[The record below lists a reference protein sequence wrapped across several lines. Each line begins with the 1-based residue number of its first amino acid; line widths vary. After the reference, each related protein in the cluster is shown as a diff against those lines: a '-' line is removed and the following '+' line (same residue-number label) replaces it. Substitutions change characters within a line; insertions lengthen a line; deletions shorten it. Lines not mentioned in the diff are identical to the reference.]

1 MYTEYLTPIQS
12 CAEDG
17 FYVFSKTAPVEK
29 EEEFTV
35 HVYSSCRYVLRI
47 NGAYICEGPCKSH
60 HYVHYY
66 DTVKTVLKAGENHIE
81 IYVMQLW
88 GQRFTT
94 AHKKQKPEV
103 IFEAVSLS
111 NRIAS
116 DASWDCIYDA
126 RCRFTD
132 GNAWF
137 LPPME
142 AVDFSE
148 EGRAVPVTT
157 AGGFDF
163 EQGIQTS
170 YGISFA
176 TLLEPRPIPMLM
188 PLEDVSFTEV
198 KRGENF
204 VEFDAGQYVTAKVR
218 FSLAA
223 HTDVKIIYAEC
234 YEGENGK
241 FMRDDTEGKLCGVC
255 DTVKTIKEETYEPF
269 YFRTFRYIRI
279 EGEGAQSIAVRAAR
293 WNYPIKQEGTFSCSD
308 RYFNQMFA
316 VSINTMLCCTHETF
330 YDCPYHEQ
338 QQYVMDSA
346 IESAVL
352 MRMTG
357 DVRPIRK
364 CIEEFAASQLP
375 SGYLLANYPADY
387 RQIIPGFS
395 FFWIFML
402 HDYLEYTKDT
412 AFVSRFIGTM
422 DKILDG
428 FSERLSKDGLI
439 VKSRYWD
446 FVDWV
451 LSWPQGVP
459 PVEEG
464 EPLTVYNMYYAYALL
479 CAARMRERL
488 GRHGAEDDKTR
499 YDALTQAIKKHC
511 YDKEKGLYTDAGK
524 PGEYSMHTII
534 WAILSELVAG
544 EEAEK
549 MAGKLKED
557 FLQKSSF
564 SMHYYLFRA
573 LETCGKRE
581 EIFGFMD
588 GWYKMIDM
596 HCTTWCENP
605 DNPRSECHAW
615 SSSPLYELSKHVLGV
630 AVGFEDEI
638 IIAPLTLNMEYAKG
652 SVPTRFGLVSVS
664 WVNGKN
670 RFSIEIKAPRGVKK
684 RVVLPCGEEKCFGA
698 EEEYIVIG

>member
-1 MYTEYLTPIQS
+1 MYTEYLTTMQS
-12 CAEDG
+12 FSEDG
-17 FYVFSKTAPVEK
+17 LYVFSKTVNIEK

-35 HVYSSCRYVLRI
+35 HVYSSCRYILRI
-47 NGAYICEGPCKSH
+47 NGEYICEGPCKCH

-66 DTVKTVLKAGENHIE
+66 DTVKTVLKAGENHIS
-81 IYVMQLW
+81 ICVMQLW
-88 GQRFTT
+88 GQRFSTV
-94 AHKKQKPEV
+94 HKKQKPEV

-111 NRIAS
+111 SRIAS
-116 DASWDCIYDA
+116 DASWDCTYDA

-137 LPPME
+137 LSPME
-142 AVDFSE
+142 EMDFSK
-148 EGRAVPVTT
+148 EGISVPGTT

-170 YGISFA
+170 YGISHT
-176 TLLEPRPIPMLM
+176 TLLEPRPIPMLK
-188 PLEDVSFTEV
+188 PSAEVRFTEV
-198 KRGENF
+198 NRGEDF
-204 VEFDAGQYVTAKVR
+204 VEFDAGQYVTAKVK
-218 FSLAA
+218 FSLPA

-241 FMRDDTEGKLCGVC
+241 FMRDDTTGKLHGVC
-255 DTVKTIKEETYEPF
+255 DAVKTTKEETYEPF

-279 EGEGAQSIAVRAAR
+279 EGKGAQNVAVYANR
-293 WNYPIKQEGTFSCSD
+293 WNYPIKLEGTFSCSD
-308 RYFNQMFA
+308 SYFNQMFDIS
-316 VSINTMLCCTHETF
+316 VNTMLCCTHETF

-357 DVRPIRK
+357 DIRPVKK

-387 RQIIPGFS
+387 QQIIPGFS

-402 HDYLEYTKDT
+402 YDYLEYTKDT

-428 FSERLSKDGLI
+428 FHERLSKEGLI

-451 LSWPQGVP
+451 PSWPLGVP
-459 PVEEG
+459 PMEEG
-464 EPLTVYNMYYAYALL
+464 EPLTVYNMYYAYAFL
-479 CAARMRERL
+479 CAAKIREQV
-488 GRHGAEDDKTR
+488 GRHGKEDDKER
-499 YDALTQAIKKHC
+499 YKALSQAIRKHC
-511 YDKEKGLYTDAGK
+511 YDEEVGLYTDAGK
-524 PGEYSMHTII
+524 LGEYSMHTII
-534 WAILSELVAG
+534 WAILSEQVTK
-544 EEAEK
+544 EDAEL
-549 MAGKLKED
+549 MAEKLKED
-557 FLQKSSF
+557 FLKQSSF
-564 SMHYYLFRA
+564 SMNYYLFRA
-573 LETCGKRE
+573 LEKCGKRK

-588 GWYKMIDM
+588 GWHKMIDM

-605 DNPRSECHAW
+605 DNPRSECHGW
-615 SSSPLYELSKHVLGV
+615 SSAPLYELSNHVLGV
-630 AVGFEDEI
+630 QVGFEDEI
-638 IIAPLTLNMEYAKG
+638 IIAPLTLNLEYAKG

-664 WVNGKN
+664 WVNGEDG
-670 RFSIEIKAPRGVKK
+670 FFIEIDAPCGVEK
-684 RVVLPCGEEKCFGA
+684 RVALPCGDEKFFDA
-698 EEEYIVIG
+698 DTVHIKI